1 MLFKKDICR
10 YPIAIGKDNNFERVV
25 ISSRGWP
32 CKYRMDN
39 IAVDKE
45 VSNSRICRQ

>member
-1 MLFKKDICR
+1 MLFKKDICG
-10 YPIAIGKDNNFERVV
+10 YPIAIGKDNNFEHVV
-25 ISSRGWP
+25 IGKGWP

-39 IAVDKE
+39 ITVDKE